1 MKKFYLLPAAALAL
15 MLGACSSDD
24 VVPTTE
30 GTGPQWNADGKG
42 YVSLAINLPQEKS
55 TMNRAAN
62 DQFEDGEPS
71 EYDVNDAILVVFAG
85 EDEANATFSGAY
97 DLDISN
103 ITMDG
108 AENDQ
113 ITSTVRLT
121 QAIKAVPEGQKLYA
135 LVVLNPGTMFTVGE
149 DNGLMINSTS
159 FDATQKFSDFQAL
172 TMTMTNGDVASIT
185 TGGNGFLMM
194 NAPLASAV
202 GAATWDNGTVSTLTP
217 LAGQVYGTAKEAEN
231 NPAAEVYV
239 ERAVAKVQVT
249 AAKASGDLDNPN
261 GTTSSASNDINING
275 GSVTEENEQSSSG
288 RAWTIMG
295 WTLNNTNT
303 KSYLV
308 RNADETTTWATYNN
322 NSTGYRFIG
331 TTEVATGAGYR
342 TYWGKDPNYS
352 TKGSDLYAPWYDGN
366 NPSND
371 ALTALDKSLYCLE
384 NTFNVER
391 QNQDETTTVIV
402 AAQFNNGN
410 DFYTLRGV
418 TTTFYDKTN
427 LDKAVK
433 AAFMNDPVT
442 KAAIEDGLTG
452 NNKFEESDIETITY
466 STDAAGS
473 WEVTAIMYSENAAAK
488 FDNSTILT
496 TLQAGG
502 DAYNAGIANAT
513 GLNIECYKGGMAYYP
528 VLIKHFGDELTPWKS
543 DNVQNG
549 VSYPGSD
556 SENNWLGRYGVLRN
570 NWYKINVTNISNL
583 GSATVPEITS
593 PDDPANSYIS
603 VQINVLSWAV
613 RTQNVEL

>member
-71 EYDVNDAILVVFAG
+71 EYDVKNAILVIFAG
-85 EDEANATFSGAY
+85 DNEASATFSGAY
-97 DLDISN
+97 DLEISN

-121 QAIKAVPEGQKLYA
+121 QAIKAVPEGQNLYA
-135 LVVLNPGTMFTVGE
+135 LVVLNPGTMFTVGA
-149 DNGLMINSTS
+149 DNDLTISGSS
-159 FDATQKFSDFQAL
+159 FGADKKFSDFQTT

-185 TGGNGFLMM
+185 TDDNGFLMM

-202 GAATWDNGTVSTLTP
+202 DASPWENGTVSTLTP

-249 AAKASGDLDNPN
+249 AEKQSGNLDDPVAANVEAEDGATN
-261 GTTSSASNDINING
+261 S
-275 GSVTEENEQSSSG
+275 
-288 RAWTIMG
+288 RAWTITG

-322 NSTGYRFIG
+322 DSKGYRFIG
-331 TTEVATGAGYR
+331 TSEVAAGAGYR
-342 TYWGKDPNYS
+342 TYWGKDPNYD
-352 TKGSDLYAPWYDGN
+352 TDPATGDLYAPWYDA
-366 NPSND
+366 NPTN
-371 ALTALDKSLYCLE
+371 LTALDKSLYCLE
-384 NTFNVER
+384 NTFNVEH
-391 QNQDETTTVIV
+391 QNQDETTAVIV

-442 KAAIEDGLTG
+442 KAAIEAGLTG
-452 NNKFEESDIETITY
+452 ENEFGESDIESITY

-473 WEVTAIMYSENAAAK
+473 WKVTAITYSNSTAAK
-488 FDNSTILT
+488 FENSTIPT

-543 DNVQNG
+543 DNVQDG
-549 VSYPGSD
+549 VSYPGDD
-556 SENNWLGRYGVLRN
+556 SEKNWLGRYGVLRN

>member
-24 VVPTTE
+24 IVPGAE

-55 TMNRAAN
+55 TMNRANN
-62 DQFEDGEPS
+62 DQFEDGDPN

-85 EDEANATFSGAY
+85 DNEANATFSGAY

-103 ITMDG
+103 ITVDG
-108 AENDQ
+108 AEDDQ

-121 QAIKAVPEGQKLYA
+121 QAIKAVPEGQNLYA
-135 LVVLNPGTMFTVGE
+135 LVVLNPGTMFTVGA
-149 DNGLMINSTS
+149 DNDLTISGSS
-159 FDATQKFSDFQAL
+159 FGAGKKFSDFQTT

-202 GAATWDNGTVSTLTP
+202 GASSWDDGTVSTLTP

-249 AAKASGDLDNPN
+249 AAKASGNLDEPN
-261 GTTSSASNDINING
+261 GNTSSANDDINING
-275 GSVTEENEQSSSG
+275 GSVTEENEESSSG

-322 NSTGYRFIG
+322 DSKGYRFIG
-331 TTEVATGAGYR
+331 TSEVAAGAGYR
-342 TYWGKDPNYS
+342 TYWGKDPNYD
-352 TKGSDLYAPWYDGN
+352 TDPATGDLYAPWYDA
-366 NPSND
+366 NPTN
-371 ALTALDKSLYCLE
+371 LTALDKSLYCLE
-384 NTFNVER
+384 NTFNVAH
-391 QNQDETTTVIV
+391 QNQDETTAVIV
-402 AAQFNNGN
+402 AAQFNKGS

-442 KAAIEDGLTG
+442 KAAIEAGLTSENEFG
-452 NNKFEESDIETITY
+452 EDDIASITY

-473 WEVTAIMYSENAAAK
+473 WEVTAITYNENTAAK
-488 FDNSTILT
+488 FENSTIPE
-496 TLQAGG
+496 TLQANG

-543 DNVQNG
+543 DNVQDG
-549 VSYPGSD
+549 VSYPGDD
-556 SENNWLGRYGVLRN
+556 SEKNWLGRYGVLRN

-583 GSATVPEITS
+583 GSATVPEIMS